1 MDIVVKGRRAEV
13 TEKFRQH
20 AIDKLSKIERL
31 NHRIIRLDVEVSE
44 ERNPRQ
50 NGQKERVELTCVSKG
65 PVIRAEAAAPDP
77 YAALD
82 LALGKL
88 ESRLRRLADKRR
100 VHHGQRTPE
109 SLANATA
116 VNGQRAETTHTPE
129 AAATEAVDEG
139 DEPEDQS
146 RIVVR
151 EKIHEAEPMSL
162 DDAMLRM
169 ELVGHD
175 FFLFADRDTGHPS
188 VVYRRKGYAYGVI
201 RLKQ

>member
-1 MDIVVKGRRAEV
+1 MDIVVKGHRAEV

-77 YAALD
+77 YVALD
-82 LALGKL
+82 IAVGKL
-88 ESRLRRLADKRR
+88 ESRLRRSADKRR

-109 SLANATA
+109 SLADATA
-116 VNGQRAETTHTPE
+116 VNGHRAERPP
-129 AAATEAVDEG
+129 ASADAPADEQTADYE
-139 DEPEDQS
+139 DEPPV
-146 RIVVR
+146 VVR
-151 EKIHEAEPMSL
+151 EKIHVADPMSL
-162 DDAMLRM
+162 DDALLRM

-175 FFLFADRDTGHPS
+175 FFLFADADTGQPS

>member
-20 AIDKLSKIERL
+20 AIDKLSKLERL

-77 YAALD
+77 YVALD
-82 LALGKL
+82 LALSKL
-88 ESRLRRLADKRR
+88 EARLRRGADKRR

-116 VNGQRAETTHTPE
+116 VNGQRVG
-129 AAATEAVDEG
+129 AAAIAGDSAAAEAPDEAE
-139 DEPEDQS
+139 DEP

-151 EKIHEAEPMSL
+151 EKIHEAEPMTL
-162 DDAMLRM
+162 DDALLQM

-175 FFLFADRDTGHPS
+175 FFLFADADTGLPS
-188 VVYRRKGYAYGVI
+188 VVYRRKGYAFGVI

>member
-13 TEKFRQH
+13 TEQFRQH

-77 YAALD
+77 YVALD

-88 ESRLRRLADKRR
+88 ESRLRRGADKRR

-109 SLANATA
+109 SLADATA
-116 VNGQRAETTHTPE
+116 PNGHRAEAAQMSESVETADTDE
-129 AAATEAVDEG
+129 AG
-139 DEPEDQS
+139 DEP

-151 EKIHEAEPMSL
+151 EKIHEAQPMSL
-162 DDAMLRM
+162 DDAMLQM

-175 FFLFADRDTGHPS
+175 FFLFADADTGHPS

>member
-77 YAALD
+77 YVALD
-82 LALGKL
+82 LAMDKL
-88 ESRLRRLADKRR
+88 EARLRRGADKRR

-109 SLANATA
+109 SLADATA
-116 VNGQRAETTHTPE
+116 PNGQRAEVVHPPETT
-129 AAATEAVDEG
+129 AVDEADETE
-139 DEPEDQS
+139 DEP

-151 EKIHEAEPMSL
+151 EKIHEAQPMSL
-162 DDAMLRM
+162 DDAMHQM